1 MRSHCVF
8 VVVSLFFTTF
18 VRSQIAGDSIGNRFN
33 SNERAT
39 ELTISPTVYNIDD
52 SASVKIVELLEQYF
66 ATTAYFSMRPLPF
79 DYKFWTT
86 NTLKKYKMPDYLL
99 RSALNPFESQKI
111 VPDLIFI
118 EKNEF
123 KDYWIIKVAFSVF
136 EKTNYKGLVCVYNYG
151 VRNENNQFKLFNLFE
166 IADLHLVKNSGCE
179 FYVDGESNA
188 DSLDINKMITFNKT
202 MQDFF
207 GVKKTF
213 KYVNVK
219 DAKKMSNLL
228 GFDFEMYMYIP
239 VKNSAFCD
247 LIQNTIYSSNNSF
260 FNPHELVHLYVDEM
274 FAMTCHP
281 WFNEG
286 LSTYWGGSM
295 GLSLDEHL
303 KKMNLFLSKN
313 GKVNL
318 NDLLNYVRIDEV
330 TSYEYSIGGL
340 LCKIVYE
347 KHGKPGLLKFLNA
360 GKSDE
365 DFYKCIEIV
374 LGVKREN
381 LNQFLR
387 KEIEKY

>member
-1 MRSHCVF
+1 
-8 VVVSLFFTTF
+8 
-18 VRSQIAGDSIGNRFN
+18 
-33 SNERAT
+33 
-39 ELTISPTVYNIDD
+39 
-52 SASVKIVELLEQYF
+52 
-66 ATTAYFSMRPLPF
+66 
-79 DYKFWTT
+79 
-86 NTLKKYKMPDYLL
+86 
-99 RSALNPFESQKI
+99 
-111 VPDLIFI
+111 
-118 EKNEF
+118 
-123 KDYWIIKVAFSVF
+123 
-136 EKTNYKGLVCVYNYG
+136 
-151 VRNENNQFKLFNLFE
+151 
-166 IADLHLVKNSGCE
+166 
-179 FYVDGESNA
+179 
-188 DSLDINKMITFNKT
+188 

-219 DAKKMSNLL
+219 DSKKMSNLL

-247 LIQNTIYSSNNSF
+247 LIHNTIYSSNNSF

-274 FAMTCHP
+274 FAMTCHS

-303 KKMNLFLSKN
+303 KKMNLFLSRN
-313 GKVNL
+313 STVNL
-318 NDLLNYVRIDEV
+318 NDLLNYVRIDDV

-360 GKSDE
+360 GKSDQ